1 MNRLRIFIFLVSF
14 MSVFCVDMMGARLI
28 SDFNSDRINVFN
40 GFESVSSQPEM
51 SNNDA
56 NIVTNMIEDEFDNTG
71 SSLIFES
78 VGIKF
83 FLNDIKINK
92 SGRVV
97 SRNASISLKTKFT
110 NNDEYNTDIKLRHY
124 LLDSTGMV
132 IASSDYFYLYIDA
145 HKTDSITKVFPIGEV
160 LLSDNIDST
169 KYYLITM
176 VYEKHKSS
184 EPVYYNTVS
193 MECLEKGSE
202 NLFKRNNSNSDL
214 AKTYLQNEIPLYF
227 KKRVVVE

>member
-1 MNRLRIFIFLVSF
+1 MNRLRIFIFIASF

-28 SDFNSDRINVFN
+28 SDFNSDRINEFN
-40 GFESVSSQPEM
+40 GTELVFSKSEV
-51 SNNDA
+51 SNNDD
-56 NIVTNMIEDEFDNTG
+56 NIVTN
-71 SSLIFES
+71 LIGDDSGNIGVFSTFES
-78 VGIKF
+78 VDLRF

-92 SGRVV
+92 SGQVV
-97 SRNASISLKTKFT
+97 SRNASVSLMTKFT

-124 LLDSTGMV
+124 LLDSTGRV
-132 IASSDYFYLYIDA
+132 IASSDYFYLYVDA
-145 HKTDSITKVFPIGEV
+145 HNTDSITKVFPIGEV
-160 LLSDNIDST
+160 FLSDNNDST

-202 NLFKRNNSNSDL
+202 NLFKRSNSSNDL
-214 AKTYLQNEIPLYF
+214 AKTYLQNQIPLYF
-227 KKRVVVE
+227 KKRVVVQ